1 MSALGQKQ
9 TLHRKTVCP
18 ALPQKQTCAAQLGMS
33 ALGHKRTCRAM
44 AHQLQAWKNT
54 KHLSAFSLGKIRRRK
69 GSVWYFASGSGF
81 VFCGPAR
88 NGGDKAITAVLHIH
102 DIFLTDVPKR
112 NT

>member
-1 MSALGQKQ
+1 MHQPMSTLPPKADMCGKLEMSALGQ
-9 TLHRKTVCP
+9 
-18 ALPQKQTCAAQLGMS
+18 
-33 ALGHKRTCRAM
+33 KRTCRAM
-44 AHQLQAWKNT
+44 AHQLQPWKKT

-69 GSVWYFASGSGF
+69 GSVWYFASGSGY
-81 VFCGPAR
+81 VFCDPAR

>member
-1 MSALGQKQ
+1 MSALPPKANMCGAAIDVRFGPKADMS
-9 TLHRKTVCP
+9 CNGSP
-18 ALPQKQTCAAQLGMS
+18 APGLE
-33 ALGHKRTCRAM
+33 
-44 AHQLQAWKNT
+44 KNT
-54 KHLSAFSLGKIRRRK
+54 KHLSAFSLGKMRRRK

-81 VFCGPAR
+81 VFRGPAR

>member
-1 MSALGQKQ
+1 MNRGLQNYLSPSTKIGLLISEYKVRELG
-9 TLHRKTVCP
+9 
-18 ALPQKQTCAAQLGMS
+18 
-33 ALGHKRTCRAM
+33 
-44 AHQLQAWKNT
+44 KNT
-54 KHLSAFSLGKIRRRK
+54 KHLSAFSLGKIRRQK

>member
-1 MSALGQKQ
+1 MSALPPKADM
-9 TLHRKTVCP
+9 C
-18 ALPQKQTCAAQLGMS
+18 S
-33 ALGHKRTCRAM
+33 AL
-44 AHQLQAWKNT
+44 AHVRFGPKADMSCNGTPAPGLPKNT

-88 NGGDKAITAVLHIH
+88 DGGDKAITVVLHIH
-102 DIFLTDVPKR
+102 DIFLADVPKR